1 MATQRTVKQRARTLQ
16 TEAKER
22 GENLPYTAAL
32 RMAEAHGITPKRPA
46 DRTLV
51 QVLESLFTDDHQLF
65 ISASDDLERLKTEG
79 LEEVFEDEEV
89 EAFTV
94 QQGNVYEAILTEWSV
109 YDTPAQAMSVYGY
122 TDENDLSDLTEHR
135 LVDVWWELGH
145 FKKLGD
151 EYENKVTAVFAAT
164 EGAGEPTASYILSDL
179 ERFDMEELLAEVL
192 GDALKVSNPNVFE
205 DVLGD
210 VSEMLSLEFM
220 ALLAHPYIGKYEGW
234 TQEAYGK
241 VVAFWNEN
249 FDTPVHPLD
258 TTETSTETA
267 PSPAVTQGNPQHI
280 LKSYDQW
287 HGKELFVYHS
297 GELEMLRQG
306 LDEVLEDEIDGTFT
320 ISDNIFQWIIDT
332 HDTIGTPLE
341 ELSIYAYPSDQVN
354 ELVEYP
360 LVEQWW
366 EVGQWAEIMQH
377 YFSDSNQAVPSPD
390 DMLQHQQRVKAITP
404 ALLTALTQG
413 YGLETTDPVLGAT
426 VQEDSALF
434 PSLTALLCRRFI
446 GQYEGWDQAAYEAAA
461 HLWNGYYEKPLHP
474 LDAAGIHNETT
485 ADTDMATA
493 SDQHDPQHILKS
505 YDQWHGKEL
514 FVYHSG
520 EVETLRQGVEK
531 IEDIF
536 TTKDSIFSHLLN
548 RPENV
553 YKPLGELSIYAYTPG
568 NVASTLREFPLANEW
583 EELGQWLKIIQIYQ
597 TGEPHTEPQP
607 CQHDLMGTKEEIEAH
622 VAILEAVFQQEYKVD
637 EEGLWDLE
645 SWWEVESPNSQSLYM
660 PLLALLCRR
669 FIGKHEG
676 WDQAAYDATA
686 YMWNNYWG
694 TPLHPKDQ
702 LPQDAP
708 VQPNPGDAVLAPYSQ
723 RVGHFFYYYAP
734 EGTPSS
740 EYAQSRI
747 LKFPVQDWAKGLAGF
762 IRGHALTPVKPA
774 LAPSHI
780 ALYFYDSKAGTVER
794 VCTVVEL
801 FPNVDF
807 AAVARYEAKHRLIFQ
822 DPISSTSSAYWKL
835 LGGGSWSCKEYDA
848 WLEIEGLLN
857 TKYRVR
863 YFREIN
869 NAFDTVNLISYELMA
884 LMGREYLMQSESGRA
899 LYDKATSA
907 WRRAVDQLHPDDPV
921 LEPFMLN
928 K

>member
-16 TEAKER
+16 AEAKER

-46 DRTLV
+46 GRTLV

-65 ISASDDLERLKTEG
+65 ISASDDLERLKAEG

-122 TDENDLSDLTEHR
+122 TDENDLSNLTEHR

-164 EGAGEPTASYILSDL
+164 EGAGEPTASYILSGL

-258 TTETSTETA
+258 TTETA

-390 DMLQHQQRVKAITP
+390 DMLQHQQRVEAITP

-426 VQEDSALF
+426 VQEDSTFF

-446 GQYEGWDQAAYEAAA
+446 GQYEGWDQAAY
-461 HLWNGYYEKPLHP
+461 
-474 LDAAGIHNETT
+474 DAA
-485 ADTDMATA
+485 
-493 SDQHDPQHILKS
+493 
-505 YDQWHGKEL
+505 
-514 FVYHSG
+514 
-520 EVETLRQGVEK
+520 
-531 IEDIF
+531 
-536 TTKDSIFSHLLN
+536 
-548 RPENV
+548 
-553 YKPLGELSIYAYTPG
+553 
-568 NVASTLREFPLANEW
+568 
-583 EELGQWLKIIQIYQ
+583 
-597 TGEPHTEPQP
+597 
-607 CQHDLMGTKEEIEAH
+607 
-622 VAILEAVFQQEYKVD
+622 
-637 EEGLWDLE
+637 
-645 SWWEVESPNSQSLYM
+645 
-660 PLLALLCRR
+660 
-669 FIGKHEG
+669 
-676 WDQAAYDATA
+676 A

-723 RVGHFFYYYAP
+723 RDGHLFYYYAP
-734 EGTPSS
+734 EGTPSL
-740 EYAQSRI
+740 EYAQGRI

-762 IRGHALTPVKPA
+762 IHGRGLTPVKPA
-774 LAPSHI
+774 LDPSHI
-780 ALYFYDSKAGTVER
+780 ALYFYDAKAGTVER

-835 LGGGSWSCKEYDA
+835 LGDGSWSCKEYDA

-921 LEPFMLN
+921 FEPFMLN
-928 K
+928 E

>member
-1 MATQRTVKQRARTLQ
+1 MATQRTVKQRARALQ
-16 TEAKER
+16 AQAKER

-32 RMAEAHGITPKRPA
+32 RMAEAHGITPKHPA

-79 LEEVFEDEEV
+79 LEEVFEDGEV

-122 TDENDLSDLTEHR
+122 TDENDLSNLTEHR

-179 ERFDMEELLAEVL
+179 ERFDMEELLTEVL

-220 ALLAHPYIGKYEGW
+220 ALLARPYIGKYEGW

-258 TTETSTETA
+258 TTEISTETA
-267 PSPAVTQGNPQHI
+267 PSPAVTQGTPQHI

-320 ISDNIFQWIIDT
+320 TSDNIFQWIIDT

-390 DMLQHQQRVKAITP
+390 DMLQHQQRVEAITP

-426 VQEDSALF
+426 VQEDSTFF

-461 HLWNGYYEKPLHP
+461 HLWNGYYDKPLHP
-474 LDAAGIHNETT
+474 LDTIGTHDETATGTEPYPYGVASDPVIVCEADQYEIDLVNAGEQGRPNRVIVPKTSEQLHSIMRVNHLWNVQQRKAHSIRVQPEHHQRIVNVFLQVGDVIRFYGERTGKHHT
-485 ADTDMATA
+485 KYIVRDVDPNGRYIFCNTA
-493 SDQHDPQHILKS
+493 SEKWYTIIDLHNGVRGAHDS
-505 YDQWHGKEL
+505 YGHGGATEQAGEVIEAIRSERINL
-514 FVYHSG
+514 SARHTVLLDMVSVHRG
-520 EVETLRQGVEK
+520 EVE
-531 IEDIF
+531 
-536 TTKDSIFSHLLN
+536 
-548 RPENV
+548 
-553 YKPLGELSIYAYTPG
+553 
-568 NVASTLREFPLANEW
+568 
-583 EELGQWLKIIQIYQ
+583 
-597 TGEPHTEPQP
+597 
-607 CQHDLMGTKEEIEAH
+607 
-622 VAILEAVFQQEYKVD
+622 VF
-637 EEGLWDLE
+637 
-645 SWWEVESPNSQSLYM
+645 
-660 PLLALLCRR
+660 
-669 FIGKHEG
+669 
-676 WDQAAYDATA
+676 
-686 YMWNNYWG
+686 
-694 TPLHPKDQ
+694 
-702 LPQDAP
+702 
-708 VQPNPGDAVLAPYSQ
+708 
-723 RVGHFFYYYAP
+723 
-734 EGTPSS
+734 
-740 EYAQSRI
+740 
-747 LKFPVQDWAKGLAGF
+747 
-762 IRGHALTPVKPA
+762 
-774 LAPSHI
+774 
-780 ALYFYDSKAGTVER
+780 
-794 VCTVVEL
+794 
-801 FPNVDF
+801 
-807 AAVARYEAKHRLIFQ
+807 
-822 DPISSTSSAYWKL
+822 
-835 LGGGSWSCKEYDA
+835 
-848 WLEIEGLLN
+848 
-857 TKYRVR
+857 
-863 YFREIN
+863 
-869 NAFDTVNLISYELMA
+869 
-884 LMGREYLMQSESGRA
+884 
-899 LYDKATSA
+899 
-907 WRRAVDQLHPDDPV
+907 
-921 LEPFMLN
+921 
-928 K
+928 